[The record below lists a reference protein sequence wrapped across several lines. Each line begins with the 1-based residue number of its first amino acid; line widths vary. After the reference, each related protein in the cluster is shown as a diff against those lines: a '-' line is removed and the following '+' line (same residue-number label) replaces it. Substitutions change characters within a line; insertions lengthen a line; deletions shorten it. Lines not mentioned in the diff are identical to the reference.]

1 MLIHRSVKHTITKR
15 AAARKRRL
23 AQEAK
28 SPGQVGD
35 KLRRKMG
42 DALADIFSEAGVKLY
57 ADSVIKMKDGLEGIL
72 TEGISGLEGTIKEE
86 LGKRGLSH
94 ASGLFKPWI
103 SELVEEIIH
112 FGLEEISGGLEDL
125 ADTAAAEF
133 SKKPE
138 DEEEGDEELL
148 GLGEEEPAEEVE
160 TTEEE
165 PVAEP
170 PAEEGMGMEPAP
182 MGGEPGAGI
191 EIPGMEAPGAAPG
204 GEAGASFKN
213 DPYAPRTWRQ
223 PSRAR
228 KVASTL
234 ELTPEHLVSWAG
246 GLDVAMRKAKTL
258 QAAVELLQ
266 RVQAAAV
273 KRLVAKSAAVAVREV
288 EPLMLL
294 DYASRFWAHR

>member
-1 MLIHRSVKHTITKR
+1 MLIHRPVKRTTTKL

-57 ADSVIKMKDGLEGIL
+57 ADSVLKMKEGLEGIL

-86 LGKRGLSH
+86 LGNRGLSH

-112 FGLEEISGGLEDL
+112 FGLEEISGGLEDI

-138 DEEEGDEELL
+138 EEEGDEELL

-191 EIPGMEAPGAAPG
+191 EIPGMEAPAPG
-204 GEAGASFKN
+204 GEAGASFSS

-223 PSRAR
+223 RGLKR
-228 KVASTL
+228 KVATTL

-246 GLDVAMRKAKTL
+246 GLDVAKQKAKTL
-258 QAAVELLQ
+258 QAAVGLLQ

-273 KRLVAKSAAVAVREV
+273 KRLVARSAAVAVREV
-288 EPLMLL
+288 EPLALL